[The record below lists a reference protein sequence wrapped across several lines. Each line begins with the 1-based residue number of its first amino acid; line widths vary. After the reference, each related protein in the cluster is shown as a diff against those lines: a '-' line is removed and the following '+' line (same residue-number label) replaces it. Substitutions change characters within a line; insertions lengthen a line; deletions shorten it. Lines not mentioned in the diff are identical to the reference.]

1 MSNDAP
7 EGSQM
12 DAGRKPILQGEE
24 LTAEFSGT
32 DTELR
37 ALGGVSLSL
46 YPEEFVCVVGPSGC
60 GKSTLLRL
68 LAGLMRPTTGRV
80 MFEGSEL
87 SRPDERIG
95 FVFQR
100 PNLMPW
106 RTVEANIRLPL
117 DLDGI
122 PRAQAEQTVCALLKL
137 VGLMGFEHAY
147 PRELSGG
154 MAQRV
159 ALARALAHDPE
170 VLLMDEPFA
179 ALDAL
184 TRERMAAEVARIA
197 KDQRKSVLMVTHSI
211 GEALTLADRVLVL
224 TSRPGRL
231 RMEVSVP
238 LVRPRTPEMAYATE
252 FGKLA
257 VKIRSAI
264 EEAV

>member
-1 MSNDAP
+1 MVK
-7 EGSQM
+7 QM
-12 DAGRKPILQGEE
+12 YAGRQPILHGEK
-24 LTAEFSGT
+24 LTAEFSGS
-32 DTELR
+32 DAELR

-68 LAGLMRPTTGRV
+68 LAGLMRPTTGQV
-80 MFEGSEL
+80 WFEGNEL
-87 SRPDERIG
+87 LRPDERIG

-106 RTVEANIRLPL
+106 RTVEENIRLPL

-122 PRAQAEQTVCALLKL
+122 SRAQAEQIVCDLLKL
-137 VGLMGFEHAY
+137 VGLLGFERAY

-159 ALARALAHDPE
+159 ALARALAHDPQ
-170 VLLMDEPFA
+170 VLLLDEPFA
-179 ALDAL
+179 SLDAL
-184 TRERMAAEVARIA
+184 TRERMATEVARIA
-197 KDQRKSVLMVTHSI
+197 KDRRKTVLMVTHSI
-211 GEALTLADRVLVL
+211 DEALILADRVLVL

-231 RMEVSVP
+231 RLEVDVP
-238 LVRPRTPEMAYATE
+238 LGRPRLAEMAYSKE
-252 FGKLA
+252 FGELA
-257 VKIRSAI
+257 VRIRSAI